1 MNIKHPTSILEKI
14 GFSKE
19 ESAVYHT
26 LLEIGP
32 CTMSDIVRKTGLHR
46 PKAYHIVAVL
56 ANKELVGVMPKGKQ
70 KKYVAESPD
79 KIEKLFTSL
88 EEQFNKE
95 IQGLYESYETKGKKP
110 VVTYAEGDKSIINAY
125 SDIVHSLKKNDTYYR
140 YSSALTLNRKKY
152 VPKDYREV
160 RDRKNLERLV
170 ITDESSKKGQNL
182 RLGRTVKAVPNDF
195 DLFDYNISQVIYGD
209 KVVFVDYN
217 SKTTITIKN
226 PMIAEFQKK
235 IFKLLFKKL

>member
-1 MNIKHPTSILEKI
+1 MKTKHQNSVLEKI
-14 GFSKE
+14 GFSRE
-19 ESAVYHT
+19 ESVVYMT

-32 CTMSDIVRKTGLHR
+32 CSISNLVRKTGLHR
-46 PKAYHIVAVL
+46 PKVYSILAVL
-56 ANKELVGVMPKGKQ
+56 MDKELIGIMPKGKQ
-70 KKYVAESPD
+70 KQYVAESPD

-95 IQGLYESYETKGKKP
+95 IQSLYESYETKGKKP
-110 VVTYAEGDKSIINAY
+110 IVTYAEGDKSLVNAY

-160 RDRKNLERLV
+160 RDRKNLERLI
-170 ITDESSKKGQNL
+170 ITDESSKKGQSI
-182 RLGRTVKAVPNDF
+182 RLGKTVKAVPNDF

-209 KVVFVDYN
+209 KVVFIDYN